1 MSESQTGSE
10 AVDEVVRLHEFFV
23 RWLGGTS
30 GTHAGVGRDEDWT
43 EFEASLHP
51 NFEMVVPSGATLSR
65 SELLKSFGPA
75 FGTRPGLKIDIR
87 EAKILDVN
95 GESVLMRYQE
105 WQESRNP
112 ESETETTT
120 TARVS
125 MVLLRRSTGA
135 PAGWQWLQLQE
146 TWLAVP

>member
-1 MSESQTGSE
+1 MNVSQTGQ
-10 AVDEVVRLHEFFV
+10 EVAAEIVRLHEFFV

-30 GTHAGVGRDEDWT
+30 GTHKGVGKEEDWM

-51 NFEMVVPSGATLSR
+51 DFEMVVPSGITLTR
-65 SELLKSFGPA
+65 SKLLQSFKPA
-75 FGTRPGLKIDIR
+75 FGSRPSLKINIR
-87 EAKILDVN
+87 DDKVLDVN
-95 GESVLMRYQE
+95 GDSVLMRYQE
-105 WQESRNP
+105 WQESASP
-112 ESETETTT
+112 EGEAETTA

-125 MVLLRRSTGA
+125 MVLLRRSTSA